1 MSLGPFDLT
10 GGPFLALYGTLLI
23 VTIVSGWII
32 PHWLRPD
39 GGRARAVDRDQLA
52 ILTGGKARFVDT
64 VVARLLAGEQ
74 LRTGGKYF
82 WTGGS
87 GGGRS
92 EAERQALALNPPI
105 KWQTLEGTLGR
116 AAAPVE
122 RGLVDAGLLLDGATR
137 LQLRFWQ
144 TSPYLLLFAFGATKW
159 MIGVDRERPVGFL
172 TVLLAVTAILAVIR
186 FVAVDRRTRAGQAT
200 VAEAQSESSRLR
212 RAPAPD
218 EADLAV
224 ALFGT
229 VVLAGSPWSDYHQMR
244 KSSGDGGSGS
254 GDSGGGGGGGGD
266 GGCGGG
272 GCGGCGS

>member
-10 GGPFLALYGTLLI
+10 GGPFLALYGVLLV
-23 VTIVSGWII
+23 VTIVSGWLI
-32 PHWLRPD
+32 PNWLRPD
-39 GGRARAVDRDQLA
+39 GGRVRAVDRDQLA

-82 WTGGS
+82 WTGERD
-87 GGGRS
+87 GRS
-92 EAERQALALNPPI
+92 EVERQALALTSPI

-116 AAAPVE
+116 AAEPVE
-122 RGLVDAGLLLDGATR
+122 RGLIDAGLLLDGATR

-172 TVLLAVTAILAVIR
+172 TVLLAVTAVLAVIR
-186 FVAVDRRTRAGQAT
+186 FAAVDRRTRAGQAA
-200 VAEAQSESSRLR
+200 VAEAQSGGSRLR

-229 VVLAGSPWSDYHQMR
+229 AVLAGSPWSDYHEMR
-244 KSSGDGGSGS
+244 RSSGDGGSGG
-254 GDSGGGGGGGGD
+254 GDSGGGGD

>member
-10 GGPFLALYGTLLI
+10 GGPFLALYGALLV

-39 GGRARAVDRDQLA
+39 GGRVRAVDRDQLA

-64 VVARLLAGEQ
+64 VVARLLAGAQ

-82 WTGGS
+82 WTGGH

-92 EAERQALALNPPI
+92 EAERQALALSSPI

-122 RGLVDAGLLLDGATR
+122 RGLVDAGLLLDGATT

-144 TSPYLLLFAFGATKW
+144 TSPYLLLLAFGATKW

-172 TVLLAVTAILAVIR
+172 TILLAVTAVLAVIR

-200 VAEAQSESSRLR
+200 VAEAQSEASRLR

-229 VVLAGSPWSDYHQMR
+229 AVLAGSPWSDYHQMR
-244 KSSGDGGSGS
+244 KSNGDGGSGG
-254 GDSGGGGGGGGD
+254 GDSGSGGD

-272 GCGGCGS
+272 GGGCGGCGS